1 MTSDYGKPVPRPLGP
16 EVTRPFWEGARERR
30 LVMPRCTACGHMFFY
45 PRSECPECMADG
57 IEWVQVSGSGTVYS
71 FTIVRQPADP
81 AFRDDVPYPYAI
93 VELDEGPRMVT
104 TIVGCDPE
112 EVRIGMRV
120 TTVFDDVTP
129 EWTLVKFRPEGPMTA
144 VRQG

>member
-1 MTSDYGKPVPRPLGP
+1 MTAEYGKPLPRPLGP
-16 EVTRPFWEGARERR
+16 EVSRAFWEAAREHR

-45 PRSECPECMADG
+45 PRSECPECPECSEDG
-57 IEWVQVSGSGTVYS
+57 IEWVQVSGRGTVYS

-104 TIVGCDPE
+104 TIVGCEAED
-112 EVRIGMRV
+112 VRIGMRV
-120 TTVFDDVTP
+120 TAVFDDVTP
-129 EWTLVKFRPEGPMTA
+129 EWTLVKFEPEG
-144 VRQG
+144 

>member
-1 MTSDYGKPVPRPLGP
+1 MTSEYSKPVPRPLGP
-16 EVTRPFWEGARERR
+16 EVSRPFWEGARERR

-45 PRSECPECMADG
+45 PRSECLECMADG